1 MTLRARPC
9 YARRVVSTKPTLHLV
24 QRFEPEPLVQCPS
37 CKARLPGRQ
46 LNEAWIEVPAGEGW
60 LASYRV
66 VMKQAVPVIAEI
78 RVLPQEAD
86 HRTPGNWSRDPVSVP
101 ADGIPARVLRRLR
114 LTDPI
119 GLFEN
124 FVKQW
129 EADQGEEVAQR
140 VFGRFGFR
148 RSEGAVPKRTGRA
161 GRSDAFYAR
170 WAAAYV
176 ERLQRGSRHPV
187 RDLVTRPPV
196 KIAGFASSR
205 APDAT
210 VRAILHEARRRKLL
224 TRAPAGRAGGEL
236 TEKSMQLLLR
246 S

>member
-1 MTLRARPC
+1 
-9 YARRVVSTKPTLHLV
+9 VSTKPTLHLV
-24 QRFEPEPLVQCPS
+24 QRFEPESLVQCPS
-37 CKARLPGRQ
+37 CGAPLPGRR
-46 LNEAWIEVPAGEGW
+46 LDEAWIEVPAGDGW

-66 VMKQAVPVIAEI
+66 VMKQAGPVVAEI
-78 RVLPQEAD
+78 RVLPAEAD
-86 HRTPGNWSRDPVSVP
+86 HRTAGIWSHDPESVP

-119 GLFEN
+119 GLFER

-129 EADQGEEVAQR
+129 EGDQGEEVTQR

-148 RSEGAVPKRTGRA
+148 RSGGAVPKRTGRA
-161 GRSDAFYAR
+161 GRSDEFYAR

-205 APDAT
+205 APEAT
-210 VRAILHEARRRKLL
+210 VRAIIHEARRRKLL
-224 TRAPAGRAGGEL
+224 TGAPPGRAGGGL
-236 TEKSMQLLLR
+236 TEKSTKLLAR
-246 S
+246 SAQ